1 MIRGIL
7 ALALSVALLAPAA
20 AQDQD
25 APLVAV
31 PPGASYSGQSL
42 SFSGTSLSFSTT
54 SFSFSASSISMSSA
68 PVDASRMPVGM
79 AGSPVTQGMSVKEE
93 KGGALR
99 FTLNADLLFD
109 FDKANLRPAAD
120 EVLRSLVAQVDQ
132 RLPNGRFRIEGHTD
146 AKGNDKYNDALSLRR
161 AKSVEAWLTKN
172 ASIAPRRIAT
182 SSFGKRRPVAPNTKP
197 DGSDDP
203 EGRQKNRRVEI
214 LILP

>member
-1 MIRGIL
+1 MLRGIL
-7 ALALSVALLAPAA
+7 ALALSAALLAPAS
-20 AQDQD
+20 AQETD
-25 APLVAV
+25 APPASA
-31 PPGASYSGQSL
+31 PPDASYSGQSL
-42 SFSGTSLSFSTT
+42 SFSSTAL
-54 SFSFSASSISMSSA
+54 SASSTTFAFSSSPVSFSNS
-68 PVDASRMPVGM
+68 PVDASRSPVGM

-120 EVLRSLVAQVDQ
+120 EVLRSLVAQVAQ

-172 ASIAPRRIAT
+172 ARIAPNRIAT
-182 SSFGKRRPVAPNTKP
+182 ASFGKRRPVAPNTRP

-214 LILP
+214 LVLP